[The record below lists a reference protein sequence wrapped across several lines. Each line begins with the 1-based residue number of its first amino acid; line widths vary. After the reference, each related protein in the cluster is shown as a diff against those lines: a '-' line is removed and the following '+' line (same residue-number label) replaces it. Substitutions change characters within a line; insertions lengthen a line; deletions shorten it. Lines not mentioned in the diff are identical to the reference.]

1 MENAVKQGFRRQK
14 KIVKNVSWQAVLQ
27 QHTSTETEEVKNGQ
41 REIYSLEA
49 FS

>member
-1 MENAVKQGFRRQK
+1 MENAVKQGFCRQK
-14 KIVKNVSWQAVLQ
+14 KIVKNVSWQAVLK